1 MAKSKHLFSQS
12 KYGILKHPINEV
24 LSGRAIR
31 RHECARIQNS
41 ILAFF
46 VKRNERASDEQNDK
60 VQDRTE

>member
-1 MAKSKHLFSQS
+1 MNCMAKSKHLFSQS

-31 RHECARIQNS
+31 RHECARMQNS

-46 VKRNERASDEQNDK
+46 VKRNE
-60 VQDRTE
+60 